1 MFKLLKLYGIKN
13 CNTVKKAIDWMNIS
27 NISFE
32 FTDVKKDSLNIDI
45 LNGWVQN
52 MPANY
57 SWESL
62 VNKSGMT
69 WRKLDDVQKE
79 SASDIKGALTL
90 IIEKPSVMKRPV
102 IADGKKIL
110 TIGYNET
117 IFEEKFL

>member
-1 MFKLLKLYGIKN
+1 
-13 CNTVKKAIDWMNIS
+13 MNIS

-32 FTDVKKDSLNIDI
+32 FIDLKKDSLNINI
-45 LNGWVQN
+45 LKDWVQN
-52 MPANY
+52 MPVNY

-79 SASDIKGALTL
+79 SASDIKGALAL

-102 IADGKKIL
+102 IVEGKKIF
-110 TIGYNET
+110 TIGYNEI

>member
-1 MFKLLKLYGIKN
+1 MLKLFGIKN

-32 FTDVKKDSLNIDI
+32 FMDVKKDSLNIDI

-52 MPANY
+52 MPVNY

-69 WRKLDDVQKE
+69 WRKLDDDQKK
-79 SASDIKGALTL
+79 SAGNLDGALAL
-90 IIEKPSVMKRPV
+90 ILEKPSVMKRPI
-102 IADGKKIL
+102 IADGEKIL
-110 TIGYNET
+110 TIGFNEI

>member
-1 MFKLLKLYGIKN
+1 
-13 CNTVKKAIDWMNIS
+13 MNNS

-32 FTDVKKDSLNIDI
+32 FMDLKKGILNIDI
-45 LNGWVQN
+45 LNEWIQN
-52 MPANY
+52 MPVNY

-79 SASDIKGALTL
+79 SASDIKGALAL
-90 IIEKPSVMKRPV
+90 IIEKPSVMKRPIIV
-102 IADGKKIL
+102 NGKKIF

-117 IFEEKFL
+117 IFQEKFL

>member
-1 MFKLLKLYGIKN
+1 
-13 CNTVKKAIDWMNIS
+13 MNNS

-32 FTDVKKDSLNIDI
+32 FMDLKKGSLNIDI
-45 LNGWVQN
+45 LNDWVQN
-52 MPANY
+52 MPVNY

-79 SASDIKGALTL
+79 SASDIKGALAL

-102 IADGKKIL
+102 IVSGKKIF

>member
-1 MFKLLKLYGIKN
+1 MLKLFGIKN

-32 FTDVKKDSLNIDI
+32 FMDVKKNSLNTDI

-52 MPANY
+52 MPDNC

-69 WRKLDDVQKE
+69 WRKLDDDQKKNADNLE
-79 SASDIKGALTL
+79 GALVL
-90 IIEKPSVMKRPV
+90 ILEKPSVMKRPV

-110 TIGYNET
+110 TIGFNEI

>member
-1 MFKLLKLYGIKN
+1 
-13 CNTVKKAIDWMNIS
+13 MNIS

-32 FTDVKKDSLNIDI
+32 FMDVKKDSLNIDI
-45 LNGWVQN
+45 LNDWVQN
-52 MPANY
+52 MPVNY

-69 WRKLDDVQKE
+69 WRKLDDDQKK
-79 SASDIKGALTL
+79 SAGNLEGALAL
-90 IIEKPSVMKRPV
+90 ILEKPSVMKRPV

-117 IFEEKFL
+117 IFEEIFL

>member
-1 MFKLLKLYGIKN
+1 
-13 CNTVKKAIDWMNIS
+13 
-27 NISFE
+27 
-32 FTDVKKDSLNIDI
+32 
-45 LNGWVQN
+45 
-52 MPANY
+52 MPVNY

-69 WRKLDDVQKE
+69 WRKLDDDQKK
-79 SASDIKGALTL
+79 SAGNLDGALAL
-90 IIEKPSVMKRPV
+90 ILEKPSVMKRPV

>member
-1 MFKLLKLYGIKN
+1 MLKLFGIKN

-32 FTDVKKDSLNIDI
+32 FMDVKKDSLNIDI
-45 LNGWVQN
+45 LNDWVQN
-52 MPANY
+52 MPVNY

-79 SASDIKGALTL
+79 SASDIKGALAL

-102 IADGKKIL
+102 IVNEKKIF

-117 IFEEKFL
+117 IFQEKFL

>member
-1 MFKLLKLYGIKN
+1 
-13 CNTVKKAIDWMNIS
+13 MNNS

-32 FTDVKKDSLNIDI
+32 FMDLKKGILNIDI
-45 LNGWVQN
+45 LNDWLQN
-52 MPANY
+52 MPVNY

-79 SASDIKGALTL
+79 SASDMKGALAL
-90 IIEKPSVMKRPV
+90 IIEKPSIMKRPV
-102 IADGKKIL
+102 IVNGKKIF

-117 IFEEKFL
+117 IFQEKFL

>member
-1 MFKLLKLYGIKN
+1 MLKLFGIKN

-32 FTDVKKDSLNIDI
+32 FMDVKKDSLNIDI
-45 LNGWVQN
+45 LNDWVQN
-52 MPANY
+52 MPVNY

-69 WRKLDDVQKE
+69 WRKLDDDQKK
-79 SASDIKGALTL
+79 SAGNLDGALAL
-90 IIEKPSVMKRPV
+90 ILEKPSVMKRPV
-102 IADGKKIL
+102 IADGEKIL
-110 TIGYNET
+110 TIGFNEI

>member
-1 MFKLLKLYGIKN
+1 MFKLYGIKN
-13 CNTVKKAIDWMNIS
+13 CNTVKKAVDWMNSS

-32 FTDVKKDSLNIDI
+32 FMDVKKDSLNINI
-45 LNGWVQN
+45 LNDWIQN
-52 MPANY
+52 MPASY

-79 SASDIKGALTL
+79 SAGNVKGALAL
-90 IIEKPSVMKRPV
+90 ILEKPSVMKRPV
-102 IADGKKIL
+102 IVEGKKIF

>member
-1 MFKLLKLYGIKN
+1 
-13 CNTVKKAIDWMNIS
+13 MNIS

-32 FTDVKKDSLNIDI
+32 FIDLKKDSLNINI
-45 LNGWVQN
+45 LKDWVQN
-52 MPANY
+52 MPVNY

-69 WRKLDDVQKE
+69 WRKLDDVEKE
-79 SASDIKGALTL
+79 SASDIKGALAL

-102 IADGKKIL
+102 IVEGKKIF